1 LARHVIAADATQ
13 AVCSI
18 RDETQIGAARRRAR
32 QMAEAVPLGEVL
44 TANVGIV
51 ATELASNMFKHAGG
65 GDLYIQHIADEEFN
79 GLELLAVDRGPG
91 VRDVSLALQDGHSTS
106 GTPGT
111 GLGAARRLSGVFD
124 LHSEP
129 GKGTVVLSR
138 IGTERAQHVVTP
150 AWGSIATSAP
160 GETVSGDQWSMMCRE
175 GVLHVVMVDA
185 LGHGVLAHEAAR
197 TAIQTFTEH
206 GADQPGAFLR
216 RAHETLRS
224 RRGAAIAVARC
235 DLGRGTLTYAGIG
248 NVAAVIIRMD
258 GRQHGLVSHNGTV
271 GADSISVKE
280 FAYEWMPGEK
290 LVMHT
295 DGLRTRW
302 ILQERPG
309 LTARHPAVIAAVL
322 HRDCLRG
329 KDDATV
335 LVMAREDSAP

>member
-1 LARHVIAADATQ
+1 MIADDATQ
-13 AVCSI
+13 AICSI
-18 RDETQIGAARRRAR
+18 RDTTEIGAARRRAR
-32 QMAEAVPLGEVL
+32 QLAETVPLDEVR

-51 ATELASNMFKHAGG
+51 ATELASNIFKHAGG
-65 GDLYIQHIADEEFN
+65 GDLFLRHISDETFT
-79 GLELLAVDRGPG
+79 GVELLAVDRGPG
-91 VRDVSLALQDGHSTS
+91 VRDVALALQDGHSTR

-111 GLGAARRLSGVFD
+111 GLGAARRLSDVFD
-124 LHSEP
+124 LYSEH

-138 IGTERAQHVVTP
+138 IGTGKAQRVVTP
-150 AWGSIATSAP
+150 DWGAMATNAP
-160 GETVSGDQWSMMCRE
+160 GESVSGDQWAMICRD
-175 GVLHVVMVDA
+175 GVLHVMMVDA

-197 TAIQTFTEH
+197 TAIRTFAEYA
-206 GADQPGAFLR
+206 ADQPGAFLR

-235 DLGRGTLTYAGIG
+235 DLGRGTLTYAGVG
-248 NVAAVIIRMD
+248 NVAGVIVRMD

-280 FAYEWMPGEK
+280 FSYEWMPGEK

-302 ILQERPG
+302 ILNERPG
-309 LTARHPAVIAAVL
+309 LAMRHPAVIAAVL

-335 LVMAREDSAP
+335 LVMAREVSTR

>member
-1 LARHVIAADATQ
+1 MINAHARQ
-13 AVCSI
+13 AICSI

-32 QMAEAVPLGEVL
+32 QLAESVPLDEVM

-65 GDLYIQHIADEEFN
+65 GELFIRHISDEEFK
-79 GLELLAVDRGPG
+79 GLELVAVDRGPG
-91 VRDVSLALQDGHSTS
+91 MRDISLALQDGHSTS

-111 GLGAARRLSGVFD
+111 GLGAARRLSEVFD

-138 IGTERAQHVVTP
+138 IGTGKVQRVLTP
-150 AWGSIATSAP
+150 SWGSMETSAP

-175 GVLHVVMVDA
+175 GDQYVMMVDA
-185 LGHGVLAHEAAR
+185 LGHGVLANEAAS
-197 TAIQTFTEH
+197 TAIRTFAEY

-216 RAHETLRS
+216 RAHEALRS
-224 RRGAAIAVARC
+224 GRGAAIAVARC
-235 DLGRGTLTYAGIG
+235 ELGRGTLTYAGIG
-248 NVAAVIIRMD
+248 NVAGVIVRMD
-258 GRQHGLVSHNGTV
+258 GRQHGLVSHNGTI

-280 FAYEWMPGEK
+280 FGYEWLPGEK

-302 ILQERPG
+302 ILNQRPG
-309 LTARHPAVIAAVL
+309 LSARHPAVIAAVL

-335 LVMAREDSAP
+335 LVLAREDFAS